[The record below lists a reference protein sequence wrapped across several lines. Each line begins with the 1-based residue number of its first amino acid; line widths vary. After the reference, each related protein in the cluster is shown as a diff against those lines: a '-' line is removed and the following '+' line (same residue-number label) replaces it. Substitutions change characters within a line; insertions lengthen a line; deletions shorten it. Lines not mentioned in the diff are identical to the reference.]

1 VSSSICEPKWRP
13 AVGRIGF
20 VTIANNQP
28 RQAQNFKVPHWY
40 DAKFPTNRFHLSRKG
55 KVLRVK
61 IDGESA
67 TAATLDEVV
76 EYDTVRLSLTPGAA
90 RRKLLKGQKEVGIP
104 ARLYSLKVGTP
115 AR

>member
-40 DAKFPTNRFHLSRKG
+40 DAKFPTHRFHLSRKG

-76 EYDTVRLSLTPGAA
+76 EYDTVRLSLTPGTPGSA
-90 RRKLLKGQKEVGIP
+90 RTKRKEAGIP
-104 ARLYSLKVGTP
+104 ARLYSLKVGTGV
-115 AR
+115 R